1 VVECGA
7 CAGVSDLVDALLVET
22 SSARGCNV
30 SIGMCK
36 AGDPVTWAGQKVKE
50 SDADVVVVEVRE

>member
-1 VVECGA
+1 
-7 CAGVSDLVDALLVET
+7 
-22 SSARGCNV
+22 
-30 SIGMCK
+30 MCK